1 MMYQSKISR
10 MRKKSSDEQWL
21 FRALLVSVFG
31 LFIILTFC
39 LRVVT
44 LPASY
49 GIVPVEIPVVQASFQ
64 DPGFHQF
71 REGTTESL
79 SSNTPAVVLTT
90 DAFFFGDLS
99 AFSENFSDMTN
110 KFVIRHASG
119 SPQLSLLLQQLTK
132 WSTNRSH
139 EANIPLSKI
148 LVLIP
153 AGEIPVPI
161 LTEVIAGLR
170 SSPHFKRV
178 VLSSGLN

>member
-1 MMYQSKISR
+1 M
-10 MRKKSSDEQWL
+10 
-21 FRALLVSVFG
+21 
-31 LFIILTFC
+31 
-39 LRVVT
+39 
-44 LPASY
+44 
-49 GIVPVEIPVVQASFQ
+49 PVEIPVVQASFQ